1 MGDTLRISAPDGEF
15 SVYRS
20 APESGGPAPG
30 LIIIQEI
37 FGINPFIKQVADHYA
52 AKGFLVLAPD
62 LFWRL
67 EPGLS
72 LDPETEFEAALGLM
86 TRFDQD
92 KGLED
97 IQTTI
102 TALRGDPVCNG
113 RVGAVGYCLGGR
125 LAFLTATRTDADASV
140 GYYGVGIENFI
151 SEKAS
156 ISKPLMLHIAGE
168 DGFVPDDAQKVIHE
182 ELEPIDSVVLHD
194 YPERDHAFA
203 RWDHPAA
210 YHEADAKLADDRT
223 MDFLRSNLA

>member
-15 SVYRS
+15 SAYKS
-20 APESGGPAPG
+20 APKGDGPAPG

-72 LDPETEFEAALGLM
+72 LNPETEFEAALGLM

-97 IQTTI
+97 IQTAI
-102 TALRGDPVCNG
+102 SALRAEPGCNG
-113 RVGAVGYCLGGR
+113 KVGAIGYCLGGR

-151 SEKAS
+151 SEKAT

-182 ELEPIDSVVLHD
+182 ELEPIDCVEIHD

-223 MDFLRSNLA
+223 LDFLTSHLA

>member
-15 SVYRS
+15 SAYRS
-20 APESGGPAPG
+20 APKGDGPAPG

-72 LDPETEFEAALGLM
+72 LNPETEFEAALGLM

-102 TALRGDPVCNG
+102 SALRADPGSNG
-113 RVGAVGYCLGGR
+113 KVGAIGYCLGGR

-140 GYYGVGIENFI
+140 GYYGVGIEN
-151 SEKAS
+151 
-156 ISKPLMLHIAGE
+156 
-168 DGFVPDDAQKVIHE
+168 
-182 ELEPIDSVVLHD
+182 
-194 YPERDHAFA
+194 
-203 RWDHPAA
+203 
-210 YHEADAKLADDRT
+210 
-223 MDFLRSNLA
+223 

>member
-1 MGDTLRISAPDGEF
+1 MGDTLRITAPDGDF
-15 SVYRS
+15 TAYRS
-20 APESGGPAPG
+20 APAGDGPAPG
-30 LIIIQEI
+30 LVIIQEI
-37 FGINPFIKQVADHYA
+37 FGINPFIRQVADHYA
-52 AKGFLVLAPD
+52 GLGFLVLAPD

-67 EPGLS
+67 EPNLS
-72 LDPETEFEAALGLM
+72 LDPETEFDAALGLM

-102 TALRGDPVCNG
+102 TALRADARCNG
-113 RVGAVGYCLGGR
+113 KVGAIGYCLGGR
-125 LAFLTATRTDADASV
+125 LAFLTATRSDADASV

-151 SEKAS
+151 VEKAT

-182 ELEPIDSVVLHD
+182 ELEPLDSVVIHD

-203 RWDHPAA
+203 RWDHPAT

-223 MDFLRSNLA
+223 LAFLKSHLG